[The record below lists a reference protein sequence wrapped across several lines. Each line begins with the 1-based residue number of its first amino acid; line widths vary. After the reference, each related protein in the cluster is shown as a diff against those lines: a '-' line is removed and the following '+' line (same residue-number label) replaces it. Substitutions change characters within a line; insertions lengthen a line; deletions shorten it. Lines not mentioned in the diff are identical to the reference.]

1 MGALTTSEKRI
12 PLINLSLSVESPV
25 PEKYLPRI
33 QQVENE
39 LQRVTSHLNNILQQV
54 SNTIASQIMGTE
66 RFTTKAQNYLQD
78 IYSILVEFA
87 RIMQKIENRMSS
99 GDMSLDPVK
108 FLAATKDEIQSLKE
122 QKWESALV
130 YIGGLDASSR
140 DDISNIILELDI
152 FVEAILDK
160 MILSLPRHDI
170 SSD

>member
-1 MGALTTSEKRI
+1 
-12 PLINLSLSVESPV
+12 
-25 PEKYLPRI
+25 
-33 QQVENE
+33 
-39 LQRVTSHLNNILQQV
+39 
-54 SNTIASQIMGTE
+54 MGTE
-66 RFTTKAQNYLQD
+66 RFTTQAQNYLQD